1 MTVTLQRFSFQDYLS
16 YDDGT
21 DQRYELVE
29 GELIPMS
36 LGTGE
41 HGGAA
46 ECIYVAFNA
55 EAKRLGLNWTAKL
68 MMVGI
73 QSPQRGRWDT
83 SRIPDVVV
91 LPTEQWQE
99 LARREAVIRLNEPPP
114 LLVVEVVSESTLR
127 TDYRTKRAEYNV
139 LGIEEYW
146 IVDPLAQRVT
156 ICLLVDD
163 LYEATEFGGDDLIR
177 SRCFPELN
185 LTVADI
191 FAA

>member
-16 YDDGT
+16 YNDGT

-29 GELIPMS
+29 GELIPMA

-46 ECIYVAFNA
+46 ECIYLAFNL
-55 EAKRLGLNWTAKL
+55 EAKRLNLNWTAKL
-68 MMVGI
+68 MLVGI
-73 QSPQRGRWDT
+73 QSPQRGRWET

-91 LPTEQWQE
+91 LPTEQWQA
-99 LARREAVIRLNEPPP
+99 LTRREAVIRLNEPPP
-114 LLVVEVVSESTLR
+114 LLVVEVVSESTIR
-127 TDYRTKRAEYNV
+127 TDYRAKRAEYNV

-146 IVDPLAQRVT
+146 IVDPLAQKVT

-163 LYEATEFGGDDLIR
+163 LYEATEFTGNDPIQ
-177 SRCFPELN
+177 SRRFPELG
-185 LTVADI
+185 LTVAEV